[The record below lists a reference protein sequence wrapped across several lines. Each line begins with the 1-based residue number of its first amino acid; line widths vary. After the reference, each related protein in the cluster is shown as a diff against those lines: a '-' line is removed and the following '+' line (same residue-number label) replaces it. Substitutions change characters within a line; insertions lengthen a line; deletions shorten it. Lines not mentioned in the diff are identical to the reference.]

1 MEMQNFYEALLYDE
15 QVGLKDMN
23 VLPKDWDDIDYFELH
38 EIMAA
43 RSAEDRPQ
51 DPGAMINR

>member
-1 MEMQNFYEALLYDE
+1 MEMQNFYEALRYDE

-38 EIMAA
+38 EIMSA
-43 RSAEDRPQ
+43 RSEENRPQ
-51 DPGAMINR
+51 DPVAMINR